1 MQHAFLAAGGVGGLI
16 HLPNGR
22 PPVTFLCVNK
32 LFRNPSKE
40 STMQGNITTALLG
53 SLFLIMALGVPVW
66 ARANSDE
73 TQLETIKK
81 EIDHGTTSS
90 ASSDKVKTLSS
101 QFNVDP
107 SVVEQLRAN
116 NQGWGE
122 TSIELAMA
130 QRLTQTDAQTY
141 PTMAEA
147 LNKIE
152 ALRSQKM
159 GWGKIANSLGFKL
172 GPVVS
177 AASHTR
183 NELRKES
190 RLEKSTG
197 SLKSEKLEKAEKIG
211 RSDTVGRPE
220 RVARPER
227 AERVH

>member
-1 MQHAFLAAGGVGGLI
+1 
-16 HLPNGR
+16 
-22 PPVTFLCVNK
+22 
-32 LFRNPSKE
+32 
-40 STMQGNITTALLG
+40 MQGNITTALLG

-81 EIDHGTTSS
+81 EIDHSTTSS

-107 SVVEQLRAN
+107 SVVDSLRAKK
-116 NQGWGE
+116 QGWGE
-122 TSIELAMA
+122 TTIELAMA
-130 QRLTQTDAQTY
+130 QRLTQTDATNY
-141 PTMAEA
+141 PTMADA

-152 ALRSQKM
+152 TLRSQKM

-183 NELRKES
+183 NELRNES
-190 RLEKSTG
+190 RTEKSTG
-197 SLKSEKLEKAEKIG
+197 SLKSGKSERTERSAKVEKIG
-211 RSDTVGRPE
+211 RPDTAGRPE

>member
-1 MQHAFLAAGGVGGLI
+1 
-16 HLPNGR
+16 
-22 PPVTFLCVNK
+22 
-32 LFRNPSKE
+32 
-40 STMQGNITTALLG
+40 MQGNITTALLG

-116 NQGWGE
+116 KQGWGE
-122 TSIELAMA
+122 TTIELAMA
-130 QRLTQTDAQTY
+130 QRLTQTDVKTY
-141 PTMAEA
+141 PTMADA

-152 ALRSQKM
+152 TLRSQKM
-159 GWGKIANSLGFKL
+159 GWGKIANNLGFKL

-177 AASHTR
+177 TASHTR

-190 RLEKSTG
+190 RMENSTG
-197 SLKSEKLEKAEKIG
+197 SLKSEKSEKAERSAKAEKIG
-211 RSDTVGRPE
+211 RPDTAGRPE

-227 AERVH
+227 AERAH

>member
-1 MQHAFLAAGGVGGLI
+1 
-16 HLPNGR
+16 
-22 PPVTFLCVNK
+22 
-32 LFRNPSKE
+32 
-40 STMQGNITTALLG
+40 MQGNITTALLG
-53 SLFLIMALGVPVW
+53 SMFLIMALGVPVW

-107 SVVEQLRAN
+107 SVVEQLRAK

-130 QRLTQTDAQTY
+130 QRLTQTDATNY
-141 PTMAEA
+141 PTMADA

-152 ALRSQKM
+152 VLRSQKM

-190 RLEKSTG
+190 RMEKSTG
-197 SLKSEKLEKAEKIG
+197 SLKSEKSEKAERSAMTEKIG
-211 RSDTVGRPE
+211 RPDTAGRPE

-227 AERVH
+227 AERAH

>member
-1 MQHAFLAAGGVGGLI
+1 M
-16 HLPNGR
+16 
-22 PPVTFLCVNK
+22 
-32 LFRNPSKE
+32 
-40 STMQGNITTALLG
+40 MQGNITTALLG

-101 QFNVDP
+101 QFNVD
-107 SVVEQLRAN
+107 STVVEQLRAS

-122 TSIELAMA
+122 TTIELAMA
-130 QRLTQTDAQTY
+130 QRLTQTDTTNY

-152 ALRSQKM
+152 TLRSQKM
-159 GWGKIANSLGFKL
+159 GWGKIAKSLGFKL

-183 NELRKES
+183 NELKKES
-190 RLEKSTG
+190 RAESSLG
-197 SLKSEKLEKAEKIG
+197 SMKSEKSEKAERSAKAEKIG
-211 RSDTVGRPE
+211 RPDIAGHPE

-227 AERVH
+227 VERVH

>member
-1 MQHAFLAAGGVGGLI
+1 MGGLN

-22 PPVTFLCVNK
+22 PPASFMCVNK
-32 LFRNPSKE
+32 SFRNMSQE
-40 STMQGNITTALLG
+40 VTMQGNITTALLG
-53 SLFLIMALGVPVW
+53 GLFLIMALGVPVW

-81 EIDHGTTSS
+81 EIDHNTTSS

-101 QFNVDP
+101 QFNVEP
-107 SVVEQLRAN
+107 GVVEQLRAN
-116 NQGWGE
+116 KQGWGE
-122 TSIELAMA
+122 TTIELAMA
-130 QRLTQTDAQTY
+130 QRLTQTDAKTY

-152 ALRSQKM
+152 TLRSQKM

-177 AASHTR
+177 VASHTR

-190 RLEKSTG
+190 RAEKSTG
-197 SLKSEKLEKAEKIG
+197 SQKSEKSEKVG
-211 RSDTVGRPE
+211 RSTMAGKTGRPEFVGRPDHP
-220 RVARPER
+220 ARPER
-227 AERVH
+227 TERVH

>member
-1 MQHAFLAAGGVGGLI
+1 
-16 HLPNGR
+16 
-22 PPVTFLCVNK
+22 
-32 LFRNPSKE
+32 
-40 STMQGNITTALLG
+40 MQGNITTALLG

-81 EIDHGTTSS
+81 DIDHGTTSS

-107 SVVEQLRAN
+107 GVVEQLRAN

-122 TSIELAMA
+122 TTIELAMA
-130 QRLTQTDAQTY
+130 QRLTQTDVKTY

-152 ALRSQKM
+152 SLRSQKM
-159 GWGKIANSLGFKL
+159 GWGKIAKDLGFKL

-190 RLEKSTG
+190 RMEKSPG
-197 SLKSEKLEKAEKIG
+197 SVKPEKSEKAGRSAKAEKIG
-211 RSDTVGRPE
+211 RPDIAGRPE
-220 RVARPER
+220 RAARPER